1 MQKWFPSLGHWTVVF
16 ETSQGASIPILKEQY
31 LCCEGNLVENMEGGI
46 LKMIHDPGVI
56 PGMVCVGKFRP
67 VTQED
72 GHSLECGLGKR
83 CRQKDHLELKDQHVS
98 FMAIKKPYDA
108 LVAIWDLLESDTF
121 CHVPC
126 HFFIFPFI
134 FICSHSF
141 PLFISIFCYSF
152 SFSVHSLVLDSSA
165 HVSGLL
171 SMLWVP
177 YISCVLV
184 LDHSGLII
192 TCTVSLFWQFTL
204 ATISY
209 GAPSVITCSLLLCSG
224 LVQPSPFTCICFHL
238 LLVVISP
245 LLFRQ
250 LCLLPSSPVFG
261 ST

>member
-1 MQKWFPSLGHWTVVF
+1 MGLIR
-16 ETSQGASIPILKEQY
+16 GA
-31 LCCEGNLVENMEGGI
+31 
-46 LKMIHDPGVI
+46 
-56 PGMVCVGKFRP
+56 
-67 VTQED
+67 T
-72 GHSLECGLGKR
+72 
-83 CRQKDHLELKDQHVS
+83 
-98 FMAIKKPYDA
+98 A
-108 LVAIWDLLESDTF
+108 LSF

-134 FICSHSF
+134 FIHSHSF
-141 PLFISIFCYSF
+141 LLFISILHHLF
-152 SFSVHSLVLDSSA
+152 SFSMHSPVLDSSA

-171 SMLWVP
+171 SVLRVL

-192 TCTVSLFWQFTL
+192 TCIVSLFWWFTL

-209 GAPSVITCSLLLCSG
+209 RALSVITCSLLPCSG

-250 LCLLPSSPVFG
+250 LCSLSSSPVFG